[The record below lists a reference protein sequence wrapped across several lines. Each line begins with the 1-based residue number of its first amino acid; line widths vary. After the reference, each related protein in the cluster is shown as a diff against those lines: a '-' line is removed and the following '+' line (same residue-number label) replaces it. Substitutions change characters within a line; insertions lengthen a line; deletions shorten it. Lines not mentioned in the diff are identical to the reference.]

1 MIISHLVSE
10 GSGKMKIAT
19 TFEGR
24 SEDILREAMA
34 VNAEII
40 RMLRKYGI
48 SDEDIEKQLVNNIMG
63 GFRMVKEQP

>member
-1 MIISHLVSE
+1 MIISRIVSE

-19 TFEGR
+19 TVEGR
-24 SEDILREAMA
+24 VEDILREAMS

-40 RMLRKYGI
+40 RMSRQFDI

-63 GFRMVKEQP
+63 GFRMAKEQP